1 MRKIIKDKNGNQIE
15 PGNIL
20 TWKKHSE
27 FSCQYEVIIDTN
39 GNLLT
44 VPYRTL
50 FSDKKN
56 YPSFPEELMCHM
68 YIVEQ

>member
-1 MRKIIKDKNGNQIE
+1 MKKRIVDKNGNQIKL
-15 PGNIL
+15 GDIL
-20 TWKKHSE
+20 TWKKCNE
-27 FSCQYEVIIDTN
+27 FSCQYEVIVDNN
-39 GNLLT
+39 GNLLA

-68 YIVEQ
+68 YIVE